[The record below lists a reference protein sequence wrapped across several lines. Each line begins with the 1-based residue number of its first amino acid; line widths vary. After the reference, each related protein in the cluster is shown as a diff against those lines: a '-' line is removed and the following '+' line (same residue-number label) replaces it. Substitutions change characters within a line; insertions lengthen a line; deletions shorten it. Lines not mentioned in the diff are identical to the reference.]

1 MFSYFFIQSYIHHQ
15 INLVS
20 SYQMDLVFQ
29 SKKFGKN
36 REDLNLGWVDYKLML
51 LLRSTARLYENIFI
65 CLMFLKK
72 S

>member
-1 MFSYFFIQSYIHHQ
+1 MFSYFFIRSYIHHQ

>member
-36 REDLNLGWVDYKLML
+36 REDLNLGWVDYKLTL